1 MKFGASNDCFFFFF
15 IRFVMF
21 QSNRRSNKLL
31 CTSLEFFRLR
41 FHEKT
46 TVVYHLPKVKG

>member
-1 MKFGASNDCFFFFF
+1 MKFGASNHCFFFSFD
-15 IRFVMF
+15 
-21 QSNRRSNKLL
+21 LL
-31 CTSLEFFRLR
+31 CFSQTVAQINYCVRVWSFFRLR